1 MTGTRAIAVPVL
13 DHLLALSDGHG
24 LFEHARHDVPRPE
37 HGYCIDDE
45 ARAVVVLCREKEL
58 DTAPLALLGRC
69 LDLVA
74 SAITAD
80 GLCHN
85 RHDASGTW
93 TDTAG
98 LDDCWGRAVW
108 ALGFAA
114 AHAPTPTMRE
124 HALSPFRR
132 AADRRPTH
140 RRPLVFAAL
149 GAGELLMARPEE
161 AAARRIL
168 LNVKLAL
175 TSLPSTPSWRWVAPR
190 LTYSNGSVAEALILA
205 GHVLVDPVALRRGLE
220 LLDFLLTVET
230 LDGHLSVTPVGGRGP
245 GETGPVFDQQ
255 PIEVAAL
262 ADACARAYSVTGD
275 DRWRSGVELAAA
287 WFLGDNDSSTP
298 MVDLDTGAGYDG
310 LEAHGRNDNRGA
322 ESTIAAISTLQQAAW
337 AARR

>member
-1 MTGTRAIAVPVL
+1 MSGTRVVAAPVF

-24 LFEHARHDVPRPE
+24 LFEHALHDVPRPE

-45 ARAVVVLCREKEL
+45 ARAVVVLCREPVL
-58 DTAPLALLGRC
+58 DAATTALIERC
-69 LDLVA
+69 LELVA
-74 SAITAD
+74 GAITAD

-93 TDTAG
+93 TDAAG

-108 ALGFAA
+108 ALGVAA
-114 AHAPTPTMRE
+114 ATAPTAAMRE
-124 HALSPFRR
+124 SALSAFRR

-149 GAGELLMARPEE
+149 GAGELLLARPEE
-161 AAARRIL
+161 DAARRIL
-168 LNVKLAL
+168 LNVKLTM
-175 TSLPSTPSWRWVAPR
+175 TSLPSTPAWRWTAPR

-205 GHVLVDPVALRRGLE
+205 GYALVDPVALRRGLE
-220 LLDFLLTVET
+220 LLDFLLATET

-245 GETGPVFDQQ
+245 GEVGPAFDQQ

-262 ADACARAYSVTGD
+262 ADACARAYSITGE
-275 DRWRSGVELAAA
+275 DRWRSGVEIALA
-287 WFLGDNDSSTP
+287 WFLGDNDSATP
-298 MVDLDTGAGYDG
+298 MVDLATGAGYDG

-322 ESTIAAISTLQQAAW
+322 ESTLAALSTLQQAIRT
-337 AARR
+337 ARG